1 MCKLQDNAG
10 WEQMI
15 ILSFYLLH
23 WAQTLSVLCPGPF
36 LLKNYSLLVRMTED
50 MTDIFFKVNQISP

>member
-1 MCKLQDNAG
+1 
-10 WEQMI
+10 MI